1 MVCGGSLSHL
11 SQLTGILEQKRAL
24 IQTEFLEK
32 KKRRERDLL
41 LKKVLVQNMHVLY
54 QRNTHI
60 YLNKGKQN
68 SDLPRS
74 LNVLSLQHC
83 HRGNKVLFNS
93 VTT

>member
-11 SQLTGILEQKRAL
+11 SQLAGMLEQKRAL
-24 IQTEFLEK
+24 IQTEFLKEK
-32 KKRRERDLL
+32 KRDLL
-41 LKKVLVQNMHVLY
+41 VTKVLVQNMHVLY

>member
-11 SQLTGILEQKRAL
+11 SQLTGMLEQKRAL
-24 IQTEFLEK
+24 IQTEFLKEK
-32 KKRRERDLL
+32 KKRDLL
-41 LKKVLVQNMHVLY
+41 VTKVLVQNMHLLY

>member
-11 SQLTGILEQKRAL
+11 SQLTGMLEQKRAL
-24 IQTEFLEK
+24 IQTEFLKEK
-32 KKRRERDLL
+32 KRDLL
-41 LKKVLVQNMHVLY
+41 VTKVLVQNMHVLY

-83 HRGNKVLFNS
+83 HRGNKVFFNS

>member
-11 SQLTGILEQKRAL
+11 SQLTGMLEQKRAL
-24 IQTEFLEK
+24 IQTEFLKEK
-32 KKRRERDLL
+32 KKRPFSD
-41 LKKVLVQNMHVLY
+41 KGVGAK
-54 QRNTHI
+54 

>member
-11 SQLTGILEQKRAL
+11 SQLTGMLEQKRAL
-24 IQTEFLEK
+24 IQTEFLKEK
-32 KKRRERDLL
+32 KKRDLL
-41 LKKVLVQNMHVLY
+41 VTKVLVQNMHVLY

-74 LNVLSLQHC
+74 LNVLSLQHF

>member
-11 SQLTGILEQKRAL
+11 SQLTGMLEQKRAL
-24 IQTEFLEK
+24 IQTEFLKEK
-32 KKRRERDLL
+32 KRDLL
-41 LKKVLVQNMHVLY
+41 VTKVLVQNMHVLY

>member
-11 SQLTGILEQKRAL
+11 SQLTGMLEQKRAL
-24 IQTEFLEK
+24 IQTEFLKEK
-32 KKRRERDLL
+32 KERDLL
-41 LKKVLVQNMHVLY
+41 VTKVLVQNMHLLY

>member
-11 SQLTGILEQKRAL
+11 SQLTGMLEQKRAL
-24 IQTEFLEK
+24 IQTEFLKEK
-32 KKRRERDLL
+32 KKRDLL
-41 LKKVLVQNMHVLY
+41 VTKVLVQNMHVLY